1 VVIDGP
7 PPFRPPATR
16 AAWRRHRA
24 ATRRLLARLMG
35 TVAPRPRPVRARRV
49 ARRGERYYVRE
60 DLRLDAGD
68 GAGIPAVL
76 LLPRHG
82 RAPYPAVLYHHSH
95 WGDYATGLEELF
107 QPWPVR
113 ETPAVALTRR
123 GYAVFAIDAFAFG
136 ARQGRGPG
144 GPRETGRAEE
154 LSLAKLF
161 LCQGTSLWAMM
172 LRDDRIALDY
182 LTARREVDA
191 RRIGA
196 TGMSMGST
204 RSWWL
209 AALDDRVAVTV
220 AVACLT
226 RYQDLVRA
234 RALHRHGIY
243 YYLPG
248 ILRHL
253 DTEAVVSL
261 IAPRP
266 FLAMTGAND
275 GGSPAAG
282 VRAIGRVCAPLWA
295 LYGARR
301 RFASIL
307 LPRQGHVYTP
317 AMWRRTLAWFDAH
330 L

>member
-1 VVIDGP
+1 MTIRRP

-16 AAWRRHRA
+16 AAWRRQRMA
-24 ATRRLLARLMG
+24 VRRVLARLVG
-35 TVAPRPRPVRARRV
+35 GVPPPRPLRAQRV
-49 ARRGERYYVRE
+49 ARRAEAHYVRE

-68 GAGIPAVL
+68 GRRVPAAL
-76 LLPRHG
+76 LLPTRG
-82 RAPYPAVLYHHSH
+82 RPPYPAVLYHHSH

-113 ETPAVALTRR
+113 ETPAVALARR
-123 GYAVFAIDAFAFG
+123 GYAVFAIDAYAFG
-136 ARQGRGPG
+136 GRQGQGPG

-161 LCQGTSLWAMM
+161 LWQGTSLWAMM

-182 LTARREVDA
+182 LAARPEIDP

-209 AALDDRVAVTV
+209 AAMDERVAVTV

-226 RYQDLVRA
+226 RYQDLLRA

-243 YYLPG
+243 YYVPG
-248 ILRHL
+248 MLRHL

-261 IAPRP
+261 VAPRP
-266 FLAMTGAND
+266 FLALTGD
-275 GGSPAAG
+275 RDDGSPAPG
-282 VRAIGRVCAPLWA
+282 VRAIARACAPVWG

-301 RFASIL
+301 RFSSVL
-307 LPRQGHVYTP
+307 LPRRGHVYTR
-317 AMWRRTLAWFDAH
+317 AMWMRTLAWFDAH